1 MELNWHQLKEELQ
14 KVDST
19 RLVNFFCNL
28 HPLIIIAWALINIGI
43 PIITLFYYFWQFEF
57 YHPIFWI
64 FIPDSYIYSILFGI
78 FLIGTLVLKKNN
90 QILNIITFIGLVK
103 VLFGYLT
110 LLVFLPSFFSIVS
123 LAAHLVEF
131 IEGLIILLFIKTG
144 NRDFSIA
151 TFITILDW
159 FFDFFNPFGLPT
171 IFLYPYHPDYNPNPT
186 APFIFPFF
194 LVFSVSIF
202 FLLVLIRLKKWQ
214 EIQSTV

>member
-1 MELNWHQLKEELQ
+1 MELNWHQLKEKLQ

-19 RLVNFFCNL
+19 RLTNFFYNL
-28 HPLIIIAWALINIGI
+28 HPSIIITLALINIGI

-57 YHPIFWI
+57 YHPILWI
-64 FIPDSYIYSILFGI
+64 FIPDSYTYSILFGI
-78 FLIGTLVLKKNN
+78 FLIVTLILKKNN

-123 LAAHLVEF
+123 LVAHLIEF
-131 IEGLIILLFIKTG
+131 GEGLIILLFIKTG

-151 TFITILDW
+151 TFIVILDW
-159 FFDFFNPFGLPT
+159 FLDFFNPFGLPT

-186 APFIFPFF
+186 APFILPIF
-194 LVFSVSIF
+194 LVFSVSIY
-202 FLLVLIRLKKWQ
+202 FLLVFSRLKKW
-214 EIQSTV
+214 EDTISKD